1 MIEKKK
7 EDYLFVEGSGR
18 PYQMIGREPIEKTTS
33 ERQNPIMIRLGS
45 LNGQD
50 GNGRAPKNFYR
61 KAGRTLGSFVRPD
74 FEDRELEDAFDI
86 E

>member
-1 MIEKKK
+1 MIPKKK

-18 PYQMIGREPIEKTTS
+18 PYQMTEREPIEKTTE
-33 ERQNPIMIRLGS
+33 ERQKPLLIHLGE

-50 GNGRAPKNFYR
+50 GNGRAPKNFHR
-61 KAGRTLGSFVRPD
+61 KAGRTVGSFVKPES
-74 FEDRELEDAFDI
+74 EDRDLEEAFDI